1 MPCAIQKIQRLQLG
15 AIRHGQIEFMSIAL
29 GWSWSKTE
37 NSRWWWWCEKFF
49 QTTEKLKVLHHT
61 TICKNK
67 NMRIKSLGKHFQKDL
82 NRKSPL

>member
-37 NSRWWWWCEKFF
+37 NSRWWWCENFF

-67 NMRIKSLGKHFQKDL
+67 NMRIKSLGKHVQKDL